1 METYRSNTTRRRV
14 LSLRLKSQY
23 LFIFCGGLLAVFV
36 VFIVLFM
43 AGVNQWLCIGFIVSA
58 SLLLVWQTFRL
69 NAKYGTHGLM
79 KAAAR
84 KRHPRFIISRKAI
97 PRLFTYKKERKKDHE
112 KYVKGYHA
120 GKEIPPL
127 AVENGCIISKDAD
140 ITVAFRVELPEL
152 FTVTSAEY
160 EAIHSAWYKANQ
172 GAARLLHSTQAG
184 LLHQG
189 ELPARHGKGRA

>member
-1 METYRSNTTRRRV
+1 MSEYPVNRGIGKPV
-14 LSLRLKSQY
+14 EFKGLKSQY

-84 KRHPRFIISRKAI
+84 KRHPRLNRNPKFII
-97 PRLFTYKKERKKDHE
+97 L
-112 KYVKGYHA
+112 
-120 GKEIPPL
+120 
-127 AVENGCIISKDAD
+127 IISNA
-140 ITVAFRVELPEL
+140 ITEILCIDTVKFPLFLFFKRQNSVRSTILFR
-152 FTVTSAEY
+152 FTEKMK
-160 EAIHSAWYKANQ
+160 H
-172 GAARLLHSTQAG
+172 R
-184 LLHQG
+184 
-189 ELPARHGKGRA
+189 

>member
-1 METYRSNTTRRRV
+1 MLMESRIHGDVYVRFGGEFLETYRSNTTRRRV

-43 AGVNQWLCIGFIVSA
+43 AGVNQWICIGFIVSA

-69 NAKYGTHGLM
+69 NARYGTHGLM

-97 PRLFTYKKERKKDHE
+97 PRLFTYKKRKEER
-112 KYVKGYHA
+112 
-120 GKEIPPL
+120 L
-127 AVENGCIISKDAD
+127 
-140 ITVAFRVELPEL
+140 
-152 FTVTSAEY
+152 
-160 EAIHSAWYKANQ
+160 
-172 GAARLLHSTQAG
+172 
-184 LLHQG
+184 
-189 ELPARHGKGRA
+189 

>member
-1 METYRSNTTRRRV
+1 MLSVLYIIILKEVVHVERFVFLACIASSGRDSSRSQFRFVASQQFRHPCQPAVDV
-14 LSLRLKSQY
+14 LHHRIVEVCPLNPRQ
-23 LFIFCGGLLAVFV
+23 CPGGLLAVFV

-97 PRLFTYKKERKKDHE
+97 PRLFNYKRRKEER
-112 KYVKGYHA
+112 
-120 GKEIPPL
+120 
-127 AVENGCIISKDAD
+127 
-140 ITVAFRVELPEL
+140 T
-152 FTVTSAEY
+152 
-160 EAIHSAWYKANQ
+160 
-172 GAARLLHSTQAG
+172 
-184 LLHQG
+184 
-189 ELPARHGKGRA
+189 

>member
-1 METYRSNTTRRRV
+1 MLMESRIHGDVYVRFGGEFLETYRSNTTRRRV

-97 PRLFTYKKERKKDHE
+97 PRLFNYKRRKEER
-112 KYVKGYHA
+112 
-120 GKEIPPL
+120 
-127 AVENGCIISKDAD
+127 
-140 ITVAFRVELPEL
+140 T
-152 FTVTSAEY
+152 
-160 EAIHSAWYKANQ
+160 
-172 GAARLLHSTQAG
+172 
-184 LLHQG
+184 
-189 ELPARHGKGRA
+189 